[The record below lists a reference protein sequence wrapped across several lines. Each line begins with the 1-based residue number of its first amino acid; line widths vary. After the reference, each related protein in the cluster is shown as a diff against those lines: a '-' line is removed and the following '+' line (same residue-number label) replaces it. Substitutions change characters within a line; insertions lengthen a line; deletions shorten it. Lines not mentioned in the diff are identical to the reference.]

1 MECIKSPPCMKHHS
15 FIVACLLGICSIAS
29 SLAAT
34 TVRYPSSVPSHL
46 ATGQPFQ
53 LVFDKA
59 VVASSEVGKPLKP
72 GLLSV
77 SPDLK
82 FSSKW
87 IAPNVLECRPQD
99 IIHFR
104 ASYEWK
110 PEEGARFQDGSP
122 IPEDAVRLT
131 GRRKLNADLE
141 STSRYWRND
150 EIYPWESFFLV
161 LPDYVP
167 GEEALLNKTYFTTV
181 LTDEQKKAGVEPH
194 TIASRMRPALLKEVR
209 EAEAYRVRY
218 RVQGREF
225 QGKPDDTP
233 VPGVY
238 VVEPETLF
246 SYGSTYYFVIP

>member
-1 MECIKSPPCMKHHS
+1 M
-15 FIVACLLGICSIAS
+15 
-29 SLAAT
+29 
-34 TVRYPSSVPSHL
+34 RYPSSAPSHL
-46 ATGQPFQ
+46 AAGQPFQ

-99 IIHFR
+99 TIPFR

-110 PEEGARFQDGSP
+110 PEEGARFQDGSL
-122 IPEDAVRLT
+122 IPQDAVRLT
-131 GRRKLNADLE
+131 GRRKLNAYLE

-150 EIYPWESFFLV
+150 EVYPWESFFLV

-167 GEEALLNKTYFTTV
+167 GEEALLNKTYFTTIP
-181 LTDEQKKAGVEPH
+181 TDEQKKSGVEPH

-209 EAEAYRVRY
+209 EAEAYRVRS
-218 RVQGREF
+218 RVRDREF
-225 QGKPDDTP
+225 QGKPGRYARSRRVRGGTGNP
-233 VPGVY
+233 VF
-238 VVEPETLF
+238 L
-246 SYGSTYYFVIP
+246 